1 MASWLPLTLQTSM
14 APSVVTVGLVPA
26 ISPSATH
33 LGQTASPTTTSHPTH
48 QFSPTPR
55 PLLDLR
61 LHPTRHISLALP
73 PGLVTIKSCIY
84 GNSPCDPCSQY
95 FGYQYVVLLLHPNNM
110 SVDKHIVICKHVKG
124 NFLIWFS
131 TSDELSMFAQNMGA
145 VSVHAVQG
153 AWKAGSGR
161 GGE

>member
-1 MASWLPLTLQTSM
+1 
-14 APSVVTVGLVPA
+14 
-26 ISPSATH
+26 
-33 LGQTASPTTTSHPTH
+33 
-48 QFSPTPR
+48 
-55 PLLDLR
+55 
-61 LHPTRHISLALP
+61 
-73 PGLVTIKSCIY
+73 
-84 GNSPCDPCSQY
+84 
-95 FGYQYVVLLLHPNNM
+95 M

-145 VSVHAVQG
+145 VSAHAVQG